1 MDIKFT
7 VKLDSKPVDAKG
19 FKVVESK
26 DSKKPFAIHGVAK
39 VDMDAY
45 LEGKDLKVLATKS
58 AVIDIQADERDKV
71 LKALGITKV
80 SVKTAYRE
88 STAASYKAMLA
99 AKSIDQ
105 KTYDFLVAGLDKI

>member
-7 VKLDSKPVDAKG
+7 VKLDIKPVDAKG
-19 FKVVESK
+19 YEVVASK
-26 DSKKPFAIHGVAK
+26 DPKKPFAIHGVAK
-39 VDMDAY
+39 IDMDNY
-45 LEGKDLKVLATKS
+45 LKGKDLKALATKS
-58 AVIDIQADERDKV
+58 AVIDIQADERNKV
-71 LKALGITKV
+71 LTALGITKA
-80 SVKTAYRE
+80 SGKTLYRE